1 MEKTHVSLGKVIKAV
16 ASSEPHNLLQYF
28 FFNYAQKEEELAAL
42 HQQNYALAVGQT
54 NETLDNWTKKL
65 ILPMRVRICC
75 FYCFFLLILCL
86 LQDVIQDHVE
96 YQKSIPANFPSQ
108 ATTPNVNNN
117 NNIDDPY
124 TPNALLI
131 KSLLPIHAKLFEK
144 HRLQEFKSLFRG
156 ILRKE
161 IEYHAVALE
170 SYSQL
175 MECLTEIE
183 EQEVNNWNNYYSVPT
198 STTLQQPRSS
208 ENTGNNTLTMK

>member
-1 MEKTHVSLGKVIKAV
+1 
-16 ASSEPHNLLQYF
+16 
-28 FFNYAQKEEELAAL
+28 
-42 HQQNYALAVGQT
+42 
-54 NETLDNWTKKL
+54 
-65 ILPMRVRICC
+65 
-75 FYCFFLLILCL
+75 
-86 LQDVIQDHVE
+86 VIQDHVE

-117 NNIDDPY
+117 HNNNNIDDPY

-131 KSLLPIHAKLFEK
+131 KSLLPVHAKLFEK
-144 HRLQEFKSLFRG
+144 RRLQEFKSLFRG

-183 EQEVNNWNNYYSVPT
+183 EQEVNNWNNYYSV
-198 STTLQQPRSS
+198 TTTTTQQQPRSS
-208 ENTGNNTLTMK
+208 ENAGNINYNNNTLTMK